1 MMGRKVIDRT
11 GEERINSFGSK
22 MVIKKYRKW
31 NDIDVYFPE
40 YNWLFEYA
48 RYDNFK
54 NRNIKCPYERRYF
67 CKGYL

>member
-22 MVIKKYRKW
+22 MVIKEYRKW

-40 YNWLFEYA
+40 YNWLFKYA
-48 RYDNFK
+48 RYDNF
-54 NRNIKCPYERRYF
+54 N
-67 CKGYL
+67 